1 MPHDGETPR
10 IAPGGR
16 RSLSVP
22 VRVFGQ
28 VAQRVTKSD
37 HPPNLFATLGRH
49 PGLFWGW
56 LRFAQKLMPRGKLP
70 RRDTELVILRVAHL
84 RSAAYEWTHHVK
96 LGRQAGLTDADI
108 ARIQAEGV
116 EGWDERERTLLT
128 AVDEL
133 HATGDLTD
141 ATFAAVHGLLGDKL
155 TIELVM
161 LVGHYE
167 MLATF
172 LNTLRV
178 QPDR

>member
-10 IAPGGR
+10 IAPGDSSTL
-16 RSLSVP
+16 SLP

-28 VAQRVTKSD
+28 IAQRVTKSD
-37 HPPNLFATLGRH
+37 HPPNLFATLGKH

-84 RSAAYEWTHHVK
+84 RTATYEWTHHVK
-96 LGRQAGLTDADI
+96 LGKQAGLTDADI
-108 ARIQAEGV
+108 DRIQAEGL

-133 HATGDLTD
+133 HTTGDLTD
-141 ATFAAVHGLLGDKL
+141 ATFGAVHRTLGDKL

-172 LNTLRV
+172 LNTLRI
-178 QPDR
+178 QPD